1 MLLLVTSSM
10 RTYSTDHKQS
20 RLKRMWNSA
29 YYMIANVH
37 LCCYHLFQLEAGNKS
52 IS

>member
-10 RTYSTDHKQS
+10 RTCSTDHKQEPVKTHVEFS
-20 RLKRMWNSA
+20 M
-29 YYMIANVH
+29 MANVH